1 MNGEANF
8 SSMAPPTFNGESYQI
23 WAVRMRIYLQ
33 ALDLWEAVEDENE
46 IDPLPDNPTVAQIK
60 THKERKTRKSKAMAC
75 LFTVVSSNILTC
87 IMSLQSAKEFELQR
101 MKKSETIKEYS
112 DRLLNLANRII
123 LLGSTFNDSRIVEK
137 ILVTVPERF
146 KATITTLENTKDLS
160 KITLA
165 ELLSAFQAQEQ
176 RRVIRQGGVVEG
188 GFKGNYPPSK
198 HCGKLGRAPFKFWER
213 PDAKCCKCNQLGH
226 ETIIYKNKTQQQDAE
241 ARIVDELFVASC
253 LTSSVSSESWLID
266 SGCTN
271 HMTCDKYLFKDLS
284 PTKVTKVRIGHGSYI
299 PTKRIG
305 TITIETQSGTKI
317 ISDVLYVPD
326 LDQNLLSVDIPPG
339 DEGWLCPSC
348 DCKVDC
354 IDLLNDLQGTD
365 LSVADSWEKVYPKEA
380 ATTAS
385 EELVEA
391 PPKDYGILGI
401 SFEESEDDD
410 FNPDDPDK
418 MSLLKQKV
426 QLDINLVETVVDEKV
441 EDKVTS
447 LKMTCHHKH
456 KIDKTRVEVHEEL
469 DAASLREQEE
479 FIQVKNIATIQLGR
493 YEIETWYF
501 SPFPPE
507 YNDCSKLFFCEFC
520 LNFMKRKEQLQRHIR
535 KCDLKHPPGD
545 EIYRSGTLSMFEVD
559 GKKNKVY
566 RQNLC
571 YLAKFFLDHK
581 TLYYDVNP
589 FLFYVLCKYDD
600 RGCHMVGYFSKEK
613 HLEESYNLACIPTLP
628 PYQKKGYGKF
638 LIAFP
643 YALSKKEGK
652 VGTPERSLSDLGM
665 LSYRGY
671 WTHVLLDILK
681 KHKGNISIK
690 EVSDMIAIKAEDIL
704 STLQG
709 LELIQYRKG
718 QQVICADPKV
728 LDRHLKAAGRGGIEV
743 DVSKFEIFRQKIG
756 ICIS

>member
-87 IMSLQSAKEFELQR
+87 IMSLQSAKE
-101 MKKSETIKEYS
+101 EYS

-326 LDQNLLSVDIPPG
+326 LDQNLLSVD
-339 DEGWLCPSC
+339 E
-348 DCKVDC
+348 
-354 IDLLNDLQGTD
+354 
-365 LSVADSWEKVYPKEA
+365 SVKTES
-380 ATTAS
+380 S
-385 EELVEA
+385 
-391 PPKDYGILGI
+391 
-401 SFEESEDDD
+401 SFDFTSNSEDFSLIFYTE
-410 FNPDDPDK
+410 FNRRLDEWVK
-418 MSLLKQKV
+418 LE